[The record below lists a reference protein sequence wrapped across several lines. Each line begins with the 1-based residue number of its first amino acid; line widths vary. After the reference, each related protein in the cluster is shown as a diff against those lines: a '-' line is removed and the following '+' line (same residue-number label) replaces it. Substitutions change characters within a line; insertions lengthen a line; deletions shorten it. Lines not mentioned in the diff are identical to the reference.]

1 MLTTFD
7 EAKSDEEVAQAVL
20 RLGVASTKEPN
31 PELVKRFAKAMK
43 SHYPGVRSAAL
54 VAVSYGARTRSSRS
68 SRSFSTTR
76 PKRIRRTAPAASSR
90 NGTRGSPDHGHES
103 ADIVGIH
110 AFEL

>member
-1 MLTTFD
+1 LDRKQDAHVSLVLTTFD

-54 VAVSYGARTRSSRS
+54 VAVSYRCSDEVKPLIQELFDHETEEDPKNRARRLVTEWDQRL
-68 SRSFSTTR
+68 
-76 PKRIRRTAPAASSR
+76 P
-90 NGTRGSPDHGHES
+90 
-103 ADIVGIH
+103 
-110 AFEL
+110 